1 MINSFQIKN
10 FRQIKSLEFE
20 ALGRVNLIT
29 GKNNTGKTS
38 MLEAL
43 HIYAGQGGMMYLPEL
58 LVYRNED
65 FNSTE
70 TKSKSTFFNVDLET
84 FLGFFHAY
92 ELVFEDKNAV
102 KIGTDNEL
110 LTLKFLE
117 YYIENGKKV
126 YQKRTNG
133 SYTTSPQGMSLSVN
147 INSNDIR
154 IDISQNNKLTLS
166 RFSKQID
173 QYSSC
178 FVHHRISDKLDEY
191 WDSITLTP
199 QETKVIDALRIIEPK
214 IDGFNLINGEGKKR
228 KGIIKLNDGTRHPLG
243 RMGDGINRILA
254 IILALVNAENGFLL
268 IDEFENGLHFSVQ
281 EKLWEV
287 IFKTAEQLNVQV
299 FATTHSNDCVSAFAK
314 IQQELE
320 YSDTKLFR
328 MFLNKNGEVRH
339 REFTSEDLSIALE
352 QNIEIRN

>member
-1 MINSFQIKN
+1 MIKSFQIQN

-20 ALGRVNLIT
+20 SLGRVNLIT

-38 MLEAL
+38 VLEAL
-43 HIYAGQGGMMYLPEL
+43 HIYAGRGGMMYLPEL

-65 FNSTE
+65 FNSTQ
-70 TKSKSTFFNVDLET
+70 TKSIFFNVDLKT
-84 FLGFFHAY
+84 LLGFFHDY
-92 ELVFEDKNAV
+92 ELVFDNKNII
-102 KIGTDNEL
+102 KIGTDNEF
-110 LTLKFLE
+110 LTLKFLKF
-117 YYIENGKKV
+117 YTENGKKI
-126 YQKRTNG
+126 YSEKTNEA
-133 SYTTSPQGMSLSVN
+133 YTTSPQGISLSIN
-147 INSNDIR
+147 INSNDTR
-154 IDISQNNKLTLS
+154 IDVSSNDNLTLS
-166 RFSKQID
+166 RFSKQTNE
-173 QYSSC
+173 YSSC
-178 FVHHRISDKLDEY
+178 FVHHRVSDKLDEY
-191 WDSITLTP
+191 WDKITLTP
-199 QETKVIDALRIIEPK
+199 QQDKVLDALRIIEPK
-214 IDGFNLINGEGKKR
+214 IDGFNFINGEGKKR

-314 IQQELE
+314 VQQELE

-328 MFLNKNGEVRH
+328 MYLNKKGDVAH